1 MCSRT
6 DEDAGTCKLRLLL
19 AIIQHYEILE
29 MVRSE
34 AEFSN
39 INDAGLEQLGQEASP
54 LLRWFLLWY
63 TRHRICR
70 GEHCL
75 SRKFYWYIDNTILWR
90 LVHGRDVWY
99 GVLLHRADVHR
110 RRRTRH

>member
-34 AEFSN
+34 TESSDVH
-39 INDAGLEQLGQEASP
+39 DAGLEQLG
-54 LLRWFLLWY
+54 
-63 TRHRICR
+63 
-70 GEHCL
+70 
-75 SRKFYWYIDNTILWR
+75 
-90 LVHGRDVWY
+90 
-99 GVLLHRADVHR
+99 
-110 RRRTRH
+110 